1 MDVAKRLE
9 PEFWAVSAK
18 NDADSGARLK
28 AGGMEMIEVPASMMA
43 EMRAKAK
50 PMIDD
55 FIKKAPAA
63 DAPLK
68 AYLAEVK
75 R

>member
-1 MDVAKRLE
+1 
-9 PEFWAVSAK
+9 
-18 NDADSGARLK
+18 
-28 AGGMEMIEVPASMMA
+28 MA

-63 DAPLK
+63 EAPLK
-68 AYLAEVK
+68 AYLAELK

>member
-1 MDVAKRLE
+1 L
-9 PEFWAVSAK
+9 
-18 NDADSGARLK
+18 
-28 AGGMEMIEVPASMMA
+28 IEVPPAMMA

-50 PMIDD
+50 PMIDE
-55 FIKKAPAA
+55 FIKKAPSA

-68 AYLAEVK
+68 AYLAELK